1 MGADSSTLSA
11 VGFAANASPVISME
25 FNSPVLNL
33 LNSIIKLIL
42 IKEKSHAVLLQFGC
56 HL

>member
-42 IKEKSHAVLLQFGC
+42 IKEKSHAVL
-56 HL
+56 